1 MDTGV
6 NVTDADD
13 GLFGSVSV
21 TADNTNNCK

>member
-1 MDTGV
+1 VDTGV